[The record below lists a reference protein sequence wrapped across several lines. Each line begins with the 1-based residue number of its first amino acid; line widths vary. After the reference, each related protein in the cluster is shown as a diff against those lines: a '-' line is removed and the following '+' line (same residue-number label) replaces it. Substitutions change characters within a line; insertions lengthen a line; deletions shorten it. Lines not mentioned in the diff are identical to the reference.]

1 MLDYIWL
8 NDKTPILN
16 QLPNNFKS
24 AAILPHPFVKMPLG
38 WEQTKQKNSY
48 RHIYPNDEEI
58 LKLGI
63 PVKWNEMLNDCGLT
77 TYKELAIALKTS
89 IGALRKKY
97 AKEDLADKLN
107 STFKQDLY
115 YPTEDST
122 SVFLISDILKIL
134 GSMGANHLYYS
145 DPIFDNSG
153 ALKINNITSLE
164 ICDLSP
170 KELILTD
177 ENMDFAFMSVY
188 DSFITLFLAKSE
200 NMNHI
205 VQLMNLEAIICDD
218 KTYINWYLY

>member
-8 NDKTPILN
+8 NDKIPILN

-24 AAILPHPFVKMPLG
+24 AAILTHPFVQMPLG
-38 WEQTKQKNSY
+38 WEQTKRKNPHQ
-48 RHIYPNDEEI
+48 HIYPSDEEI

-63 PVKWNEMLNDCGLT
+63 PIKWDKMINNCGLT
-77 TYKELAIALKTS
+77 NHKELAIALKTS

-107 STFKQDLY
+107 SKFKPDLY
-115 YPTEDST
+115 YPAEDST

-134 GSMGANHLYYS
+134 GSKRANHLYFS
-145 DPIFDNSG
+145 APVIEDAG
-153 ALKINNITSLE
+153 VLKINDITSLE

-170 KELILTD
+170 NELILTD

-188 DSFITLFLAKSE
+188 DSFITLFLAKNE
-200 NMNHI
+200 NINDI
-205 VQLMNLEAIICDD
+205 VQLMNLEAIICDE